1 MKRQNKNKKNGDQKE
16 KKKKK
21 KNRGPSKKK
30 QQKNDVFQ
38 VCHAARVCVCVLGG
52 VYETYGKTR

>member
-1 MKRQNKNKKNGDQKE
+1 ME
-16 KKKKK
+16 TKKKKRKRK
-21 KNRGPSKKK
+21 KIEVPLKKK